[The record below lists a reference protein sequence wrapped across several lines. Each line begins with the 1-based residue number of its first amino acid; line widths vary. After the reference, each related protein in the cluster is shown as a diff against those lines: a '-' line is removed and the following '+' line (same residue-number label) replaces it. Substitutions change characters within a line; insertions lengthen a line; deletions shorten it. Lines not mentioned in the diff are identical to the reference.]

1 MINGFQ
7 PATIIQINKNVNVLL
22 HSSFLVSLARNC
34 KCLFSEN
41 RTGSISKLL
50 TISSILFLLLISVE
64 KQLSLLGQYMFK
76 IIVIQQ
82 LIGKWVMM
90 LLFTK

>member
-1 MINGFQ
+1 
-7 PATIIQINKNVNVLL
+7 
-22 HSSFLVSLARNC
+22 
-34 KCLFSEN
+34 
-41 RTGSISKLL
+41 
-50 TISSILFLLLISVE
+50 
-64 KQLSLLGQYMFK
+64 MFK